1 MCDNEGYFYQQQT
14 HFQGINLL
22 DVLYHKSLS
31 WSQVMTTDEGCYSI
45 IDARTFYNVSPQC
58 GPNGQSAP
66 NPAEMEPWSELST
79 VE

>member
-1 MCDNEGYFYQQQT
+1 M
-14 HFQGINLL
+14 L
-22 DVLYHKSLS
+22 DDLYHKSLS
-31 WSQVMTTDEGCYSI
+31 LSHVMTTDEGCYSS

-79 VE
+79 VEQSHVHPLRQTAM

>member
-1 MCDNEGYFYQQQT
+1 
-14 HFQGINLL
+14 
-22 DVLYHKSLS
+22 
-31 WSQVMTTDEGCYSI
+31 MTTDEGCFSI

-79 VE
+79 VEESHVHSLRQTAM